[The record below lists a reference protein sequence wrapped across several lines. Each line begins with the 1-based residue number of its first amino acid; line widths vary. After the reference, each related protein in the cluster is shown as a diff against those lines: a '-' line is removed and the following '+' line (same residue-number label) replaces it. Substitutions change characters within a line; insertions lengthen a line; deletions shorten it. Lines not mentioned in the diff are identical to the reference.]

1 MNLEAMPSLGSLD
14 GVQVV
19 FDDDDGR
26 VPGPCA
32 TLASPVTWVVPPS
45 RPPSHTSRTDRTL
58 SFRTSAVV
66 RART

>member
-19 FDDDDGR
+19 VFDDDDDGR

-32 TLASPVTWVVPPS
+32 TLASPVT
-45 RPPSHTSRTDRTL
+45 
-58 SFRTSAVV
+58 
-66 RART
+66 